1 MVSLNGVVL
10 YLQII
15 NKRCRVI
22 QSYSYPSQ
30 QHLRAERGAKEVG
43 ASHYGV
49 TVVGPEHTPLAL
61 HYDSALQ
68 NEYMTPT
75 TPTTPI

>member
-1 MVSLNGVVL
+1 MFIL

-15 NKRCRVI
+15 NKRSRDI
-22 QSYSYPSQ
+22 QSYFYHFHP
-30 QHLRAERGAKEVG
+30 RAERGVKQEG
-43 ASHYGV
+43 ASHCNV
-49 TVVGPEHTPLAL
+49 KRVAVVGPEHTPLAL